1 MDDVNLGAVISVRG
15 SVVDAYFPNTLPS
28 LQNELHAG
36 DRNEIVVEVSAHLDA
51 QTVRGIALT
60 PTQGLAR
67 GAPIVDLGHPL
78 RAPVGRSMLGR
89 VFNVFGDV
97 IDGDGSAPA
106 DI

>member
-51 QTVRGIALT
+51 RTVRGIALT

-67 GAPIVDLGHPL
+67 GAPIVDLGETRRQAL
-78 RAPVGRSMLGR
+78 EAYEAVKAGAGGSGRESA
-89 VFNVFGDV
+89 GD
-97 IDGDGSAPA
+97 
-106 DI
+106 